1 MVTGYRF
8 SYGGAQEYYGVTPD
22 LCTLGKIIGGGFP
35 LAAIA
40 GKKEIMAHFDKEK
53 VGSDGFLMQ
62 IGTLSGNPIASVAGL
77 KTLEILRRPGSY
89 EKLRQNGQR
98 IMDFA
103 SKELSENNIDF
114 KVVGDQTLFEII
126 FTNEEILNYRDVQ
139 KNDLKYKDS
148 GIEQTW
154 NFAHPNNKKVTGP
167 LGNFKRM
174 IKGASYQ
181 MMIDHLSHTITEL
194 GSSDKWAQFEVI
206 ILDKNKIYHKFN
218 WQVEK
223 YTMDGP
229 LKDCWLTTMVSNPIS
244 LGSSI

>member
-1 MVTGYRF
+1 MM
-8 SYGGAQEYYGVTPD
+8 
-22 LCTLGKIIGGGFP
+22 L
-35 LAAIA
+35 
-40 GKKEIMAHFDKEK
+40 EK
-53 VGSDGFLMQ
+53 LQ
-62 IGTLSGNPIASVAGL
+62 ITS
-77 KTLEILRRPGSY
+77 KTLIIVL
-89 EKLRQNGQR
+89 
-98 IMDFA
+98 
-103 SKELSENNIDF
+103 LSISF
-114 KVVGDQTLFEII
+114 SSA
-126 FTNEEILNYRDVQ
+126 EILNPDSAISPKEVVSIQLSGLQ
-139 KNDLKYKDS
+139 KNDFEYKDS

-167 LGNFKRM
+167 LGKFKRM

-223 YTMDGP
+223 YTLDGI
-229 LKDCWLTTMVSNPIS
+229 LKDCWMTTMVSSPIP